1 MFRSFSPG
9 STNDSNNCS
18 LSSSVTSS
26 SSWDISNFKPVTN
39 KTCKLGKSVA
49 WTDKNSKSS
58 SLIAETN
65 SRDWRVLDAICD
77 CNLCQHNL
85 EPVSATALPART
97 SDQKTHNYKAS
108 TPSSIAGL
116 LVTKGVLYTF
126 RLLSHQLSEASMT
139 SGALSLSPS
148 LKHYHL

>member
-1 MFRSFSPG
+1 
-9 STNDSNNCS
+9 
-18 LSSSVTSS
+18 
-26 SSWDISNFKPVTN
+26 
-39 KTCKLGKSVA
+39 
-49 WTDKNSKSS
+49 
-58 SLIAETN
+58 
-65 SRDWRVLDAICD
+65 VLDAICD

-148 LKHYHL
+148 LKHYHLLYPRLHNSLSSARLPAANCRMNLRGLHNSKARDLVNLEKRTGMPLSAPR